1 MEHMMDHADGLS
13 QAEGEPAG
21 LQPEIRRAPR
31 ADVRF
36 TATLRRRAG
45 RAGDVTIVNIST
57 IGFRAETASVF
68 HAGTQLWLKL
78 PGLDA
83 ILTRVAWTNNVHIGC
98 EFLQPLHIAV
108 FDRVVAIARG
118 QSR

>member
-1 MEHMMDHADGLS
+1 MDHASGLS
-13 QAEGEPAG
+13 QTEGEAEG

-36 TATLRRRAG
+36 TASLRRRAG
-45 RAGDVTIVNIST
+45 KAGDVTIVDIST

-68 HAGTQLWLKL
+68 HTDTQLWLKL

-83 ILTRVAWTNNVHIGC
+83 ILTRVAWTSNVHIGC
-98 EFLQPLHIAV
+98 EFFQPLHIAV
-108 FDRVVAIARG
+108 FDRIVAIARA
-118 QSR
+118 QAR